1 MRFPKNVIEI
11 PVDIY
16 HTTVYVANNRKDFDD
31 LDRYILREKYEQENL
46 VCDGIS
52 KTYFNDGGNQISV
65 VGIFGKRKS
74 VIAHEFSHAA
84 FHILGRVGI
93 VIEQDSANEAFTY
106 LLSYLMDRYDEEMT
120 KKRKRAAKK
129 RLTQNAE

>member
-1 MRFPKNVIEI
+1 MRFPKGVIEI

-31 LDRYILREKYEQENL
+31 FDRYILRDRYEQENL
-46 VCDGIS
+46 LCDGIN
-52 KTYFNDGGNQISV
+52 KTYLNDRGNQIGL
-65 VGIFGKRKS
+65 VGIFSKRKS
-74 VIAHEFSHAA
+74 VVAHEMSHAA

-93 VIEQDSANEAFTY
+93 AIEQDGANEAFTY
-106 LLSYLMDRYDEEMT
+106 LLSYLMDRYDEEIA

-129 RLTQNAE
+129 RLTQNAA